1 MTKQE
6 TDPLHHLEVLRQ
18 CRICP
23 RNCGVDRFAGP
34 TGWCGS
40 DAGFNISSIC
50 LHQGEEPAISG
61 QHGICNI
68 FFSRCN
74 LACVY
79 CQNHQISS
87 RGGEV
92 SEQKLSLSEVV
103 GQIKSFLDQGCIIV
117 GFVSPSHYIPHV
129 KAIIDALRHEGLNP
143 TFIYNTNAYD
153 KAEEIHALENY
164 IDVYLPDLKYFDNEM
179 SRLYSGAGNYPD
191 FAKAA
196 IKEMYR
202 QKGSTLHLDE
212 NGQATSGLIIRHLI
226 LPGNIGNS
234 KAVLQWIAWELSPSV
249 AISLMAQYYPANK
262 AVNHTTLGR
271 AITDAEY
278 GSVVQEM
285 ETLGFYKGWMQDLQS
300 HDQYRPDFWN
310 VQPFGQE

>member
-1 MTKQE
+1 
-6 TDPLHHLEVLRQ
+6 
-18 CRICP
+18 
-23 RNCGVDRFAGP
+23 
-34 TGWCGS
+34 
-40 DAGFNISSIC
+40 
-50 LHQGEEPAISG
+50 
-61 QHGICNI
+61 
-68 FFSRCN
+68 
-74 LACVY
+74 
-79 CQNHQISS
+79 
-87 RGGEV
+87 
-92 SEQKLSLSEVV
+92 
-103 GQIKSFLDQGCIIV
+103 
-117 GFVSPSHYIPHV
+117 
-129 KAIIDALRHEGLNP
+129 
-143 TFIYNTNAYD
+143 
-153 KAEEIHALENY
+153 
-164 IDVYLPDLKYFDNEM
+164 M
-179 SRLYSGAGNYPD
+179 SRLYSGAGNYAE

-212 NGQATSGLIIRHLI
+212 NGQVTSGLIIRHLI

-262 AVNHTTLGR
+262 VVNHATLGH

-310 VQPFGQE
+310 DQHFGQE